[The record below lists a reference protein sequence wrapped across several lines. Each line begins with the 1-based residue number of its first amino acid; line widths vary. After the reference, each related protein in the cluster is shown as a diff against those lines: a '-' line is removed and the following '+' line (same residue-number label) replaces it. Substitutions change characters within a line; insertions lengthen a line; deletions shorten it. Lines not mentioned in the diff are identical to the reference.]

1 MRGCRMI
8 MMLLVAVSLALLSL
22 GVQVTTAKDAVTK
35 ITKEELKARL
45 GDPSVVIVDVRL
57 GKDWKASEVKI
68 KGAVRVD
75 AADVLTLVE
84 KYPKD
89 QMLVFYCA

>member
-1 MRGCRMI
+1 MVV
-8 MMLLVAVSLALLSL
+8 MLLVAVNMILMGL
-22 GVQVTTAKDAVTK
+22 GVQVTTAKDTVAK

-45 GDPSVVIVDVRL
+45 DDPNMVIVDVRL

-75 AADVLTLVE
+75 AADVLSLVE

>member
-1 MRGCRMI
+1 MSRCRMVV
-8 MMLLVAVSLALLSL
+8 MLLVAVNMILMGL
-22 GVQVTTAKDAVTK
+22 GVQVTTAKDTVAK

-45 GDPSVVIVDVRL
+45 DDPNMVIVDVRL

-75 AADVLTLVE
+75 AADVLSLVE